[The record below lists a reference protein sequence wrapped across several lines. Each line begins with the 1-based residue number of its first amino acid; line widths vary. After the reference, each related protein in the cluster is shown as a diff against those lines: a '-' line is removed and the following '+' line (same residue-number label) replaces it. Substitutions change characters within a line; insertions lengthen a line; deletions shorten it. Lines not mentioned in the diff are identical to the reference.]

1 MANVAKPSK
10 PASRSSIARG
20 QGREA
25 LCRALPRVVA
35 RDGFDGVT
43 FRSVAAEAGV
53 THGLASYHFGTRESM
68 IHEALKWA
76 VDDTL
81 EATHL
86 ASSTGRIDDFAADVP
101 RALSESPE
109 DAIFQFEVL
118 LRALRSPDLRDDVR
132 KSYDDYVA
140 VIADSLRTVGVEGD
154 AIARLVFAALDGL
167 TLQQLLYEEPRRT
180 EETLSALRQMLA
192 LVAANSA
199 GKPPDTTTS
208 SKTLARP
215 RSNV

>member
-1 MANVAKPSK
+1 MVDTTKPSE
-10 PASRSSIARG
+10 PSSRSKIARG

-68 IHEALKWA
+68 IHEALRWA
-76 VDDTL
+76 VEHTL
-81 EATHL
+81 EVTHL
-86 ASSTGRIDDFAADVP
+86 ATSTGRIDDFAADVP
-101 RALSESPE
+101 DALSESPE

-118 LRALRSPDLRDDVR
+118 LRALRSPELREDVR
-132 KSYDDYVA
+132 NSYDDYVA
-140 VIADSLRTVGVEGD
+140 AISDSLRTVGVEGE

-167 TLQQLLYEEPRRT
+167 TLQQLLYEEPART
-180 EETLSALRQMLA
+180 EETLAALRQMLA
-192 LVAANSA
+192 LVAADCA
-199 GKPPDTTTS
+199 GAPPDTRASAGSPT
-208 SKTLARP
+208 P
-215 RSNV
+215 RHGV